1 VPVPFVGDLSFL
13 LGLAGVCALM
23 AGTGALRRYGF
34 ALAFLLFMIPL
45 PVALYTAF
53 ASPLQML
60 VSRIASVILNAGGIP
75 VLCEGTMMTLPG
87 GIRMFV
93 AEACSGMRQLTGFLA
108 LTTAVAYLTP
118 RPFWFRGVLVASAVP
133 IALSANVARVTLTGW
148 IMSHDPRYASGTF
161 HTLEG
166 LLMMGFGLA
175 LLRAEC
181 WVLDRLAA
189 PCSRPT
195 RRRPRPD
202 AGVSMRRATESPA
215 RRGAGLHPLTGDRG
229 RVEDTM
235 SPTGRAALGVAI
247 LTVGLAAQAALE
259 EATQTPRPPLKQ
271 PLATLPLRLGDWD
284 GPGRAGRPGDPPAL
298 AGRRPPEPDLRGPE
312 PARPPAGA
320 VGQLLAARAEPAA
333 LAGDLPALGGGGPR
347 WSRRRRSSPS
357 PAAAPRP

>member
-1 VPVPFVGDLSFL
+1 MATTSALPSDRPDGPPPAPSGLALLRGAWAGAETRPALLGAAVCLALLALTFWPSLSHFAYVWTTDENYSHGFLVPLLSLYFANEAARRGPTPLRGGVGIGLTLLVLALAGRLATIPVPVPFVGDLSFL

-23 AGTGALRRYGF
+23 AGGGALRRYGF

-118 RPFWFRGVLVASAVP
+118 RPCWFRGVLVASAIP

-181 WVLDRLAA
+181 WALDRLAA
-189 PCSRPT
+189 PLRP
-195 RRRPRPD
+195 
-202 AGVSMRRATESPA
+202 
-215 RRGAGLHPLTGDRG
+215 
-229 RVEDTM
+229 
-235 SPTGRAALGVAI
+235 
-247 LTVGLAAQAALE
+247 
-259 EATQTPRPPLKQ
+259 
-271 PLATLPLRLGDWD
+271 
-284 GPGRAGRPGDPPAL
+284 
-298 AGRRPPEPDLRGPE
+298 
-312 PARPPAGA
+312 A
-320 VGQLLAARAEPAA
+320 V
-333 LAGDLPALGGGGPR
+333 
-347 WSRRRRSSPS
+347 
-357 PAAAPRP
+357 PAAAEA